1 MDKHIWTKVGLGI
14 LVVSLTVAFSMLNMG
29 GVASAKQWPKSL
41 TLTTPPAGA
50 TLSVYGMGIAKIV
63 EGALKIPTGP
73 ENAKGSFPAAMLLV
87 KGDAQLAAIT
97 ACEKIY
103 GFYDRSPFPKGSS
116 KILRGITFGEYKAV
130 GHWIVRAKSEFQSI
144 PDLKGKRVMCVRPLS
159 GQLESHPRCLWNDG
173 KRYRC
178 QTGPRTA

>member
-1 MDKHIWTKVGLGI
+1 MDKRIWTKVWLGI
-14 LVVSLTVAFSMLNMG
+14 LVVSLTVAFSVSNMG
-29 GVASAKQWPKSL
+29 GIASAKQWPKSL

-103 GFYDRSPFPKGSS
+103 GFYDRKPFPKGSS

-130 GHWIVRAKSEFQSI
+130 GHWIVRA
-144 PDLKGKRVMCVRPLS
+144 VVRKPAAEELRDKCIEEKYSATLS
-159 GQLESHPRCLWNDG
+159 FEV
-173 KRYRC
+173 K
-178 QTGPRTA
+178 